1 MAVRRTA
8 LTTAFAALLLL
19 SACGGGDGGSGSAG
33 TPGVSDDLPATG
45 AIVDAVARDDALAA
59 SLPPEVTSAGKLK
72 VGSNIQSPPNNFYA
86 ADGKTPVGSEVD
98 LIKAVGKRLGVE
110 VAHEDMAFGS
120 LITSL
125 QAGRVDVTMAAM
137 NDTRARQEQ
146 ISFVDYFTSGITI
159 MVQKGNPTG
168 VKGPDDLCG
177 KSVAVALGTSQEAFA
192 KEQSGKCAGAGK
204 EPVTVTATDSDTQNQ
219 NQLRTGRVAAIVND
233 LPTAVYVSKTA
244 GKGEY
249 FEAVDHAPINGGPY
263 GIGVRKD
270 AGQLAT
276 ALQGAVQSLIDD
288 GTYGKI
294 MDAWDVAQ
302 GSVAKA
308 TINGG

>member
-8 LTTAFAALLLL
+8 LNTAFAALLLL

-110 VAHEDMAFGS
+110 VVHEDMAFGS

-125 QAGRVDVTMAAM
+125 QAGRVDVT
-137 NDTRARQEQ
+137 
-146 ISFVDYFTSGITI
+146 
-159 MVQKGNPTG
+159 
-168 VKGPDDLCG
+168 
-177 KSVAVALGTSQEAFA
+177 
-192 KEQSGKCAGAGK
+192 
-204 EPVTVTATDSDTQNQ
+204 
-219 NQLRTGRVAAIVND
+219 
-233 LPTAVYVSKTA
+233 
-244 GKGEY
+244 
-249 FEAVDHAPINGGPY
+249 
-263 GIGVRKD
+263 
-270 AGQLAT
+270 
-276 ALQGAVQSLIDD
+276 
-288 GTYGKI
+288 
-294 MDAWDVAQ
+294 
-302 GSVAKA
+302 
-308 TINGG
+308 